1 MPLAIVIMAGGKGTR
16 MQSDLPKVLHKAA
29 GRALIEHVID
39 KSQALDPEKI
49 ILIVGHQAE
58 LVKDSV
64 KHYPVACALQEPQLG
79 TGHAVMQAEEPL
91 QNFQGEVLILS
102 GDAPLFTLESLQN
115 LIRFHRES
123 DAQATVLTAEMENP
137 TGYGRVIRKPGTDSV
152 EKIVEQKDA
161 TEEEKTVK
169 EINSGVYVFNAETLF
184 SSLKEITTNNAQNE
198 YYLTDVFG
206 VCFRKGN
213 RVAAWKT
220 PNPDEIHG
228 INTPQQLAHAERL
241 LTKSRGHS

>member
-206 VCFRKGN
+206 VCFRKGS

-241 LTKSRGHS
+241 LKK

>member
-16 MQSDLPKVLHKAA
+16 MQSELPKVLHKAA

-39 KSQALDPEKI
+39 KSQTLNPERI

-58 LVKDSV
+58 LVIDFV
-64 KHYPVACALQEPQLG
+64 KHYPVTCALQEPQLG

-91 QNFQGEVLILS
+91 KNFQGEVLILS
-102 GDAPLFTLESLQN
+102 GDAPLFTLETLQN
-115 LIRFHRES
+115 LISFHRES
-123 DAQATVLTAEMENP
+123 NATATVLTADMEDP

-161 TEEEKTVK
+161 AEEEKAVK
-169 EINSGVYVFNAETLF
+169 EINSGVYVFNAKTLF
-184 SSLKEITTNNAQNE
+184 DSLKEITTKNAQNE

-206 VCFRKGN
+206 VCFRKGS

-228 INTPQQLAHAERL
+228 INTPQQLAHAEHL
-241 LTKSRGHS
+241 LKS